1 MRRPSIRAALVA
13 ALTVVISLPVGVTT
27 ASAAVVSAEHGPPGA
42 PPVQKQRSSKVRAM
56 DASGAKEARE
66 LVAASRARNDAAA
79 DRAAKERE
87 AARWPGAGEADVP
100 IGGGQTVSVGGLPV
114 SLDSAPTD
122 SAPTDSAATDSA
134 APGSAAPESATTGSA
149 APAPDAQAAG
159 ARTARVRVLDRA
171 AAEAAGVDGVLL
183 TAEAQAPGTATLRVG
198 YAAFASAYGGGW
210 SGRLRLVRLPAC
222 AATTPEREE
231 CRTRTPLDTGN
242 SATAQTLSAQVAFD
256 AAPAVLAVTAD
267 APGEGGEAADGS
279 GNYAATPLSA
289 SSTWQAG
296 GNSGSF
302 SWSYPIAPVE
312 PAAGPAPALDLS
324 YDSGSVD
331 GRTSTS
337 NNQGTSLG
345 EGFETAA
352 TSYIDRQFGTCDE
365 DGHDKQYDLC
375 WKYDNASLVLNG
387 KSTELVK
394 DDTSGK
400 WRLKNDDASTVIH
413 STGAD
418 NGDDDG
424 EYWTVITGDGTR
436 YVFGLNK
443 LSGAGSQR
451 TNSVF
456 TVPVYGD
463 DSGEPGYSK
472 GGSFADRWVTQAWRW
487 NLDYVED
494 THGNAM
500 TYWYTAETNYYRKN
514 KSNTA
519 TTSYVRGGY
528 LDKILYGQRSDTL
541 FTVDAPYKVAFSY
554 AERCTASD
562 CGSLTKDTAEN
573 WPDVPFDA
581 ICKKDADKDDCHA
594 ESPAFFS
601 RKRLVKIET
610 SVLSGTAYKPVD
622 SWAFTQKYLDGGDI
636 GSSVDQTLSLMSIVR
651 TGSTADTPLTLDP
664 VSFTYTMRP
673 NRVDGGTQPGGGNI
687 LPLTRPRIETITSET
702 GAITTVSYNEPECVR
717 GSKMPKAEDDNSL
730 SCYPQFW
737 HINGATEASID
748 WFNKYRVLAVNIAD
762 PAGHNP
768 LVEYAYEYSTP
779 GWRYNDSP
787 FTPSDERTWSLWRGY
802 QKVTTYVGDADGTRT
817 KTVSVYLQGMNG
829 DRLLKS
835 ASPRTVDPDKRRS
848 ATVPGLD
855 VAGLDVPDITDSEQY
870 AGFTREEI
878 SYDGSTPVDVTVN
891 DPWSAKTATQHKS
904 YADTE
909 AYYVRTGK
917 TSEHTYLTIPKTWRT
932 VTTSTTYD
940 SYGMAVTQDSTGDI
954 AKSGDETCTRTWYAR
969 DDAKGLNSLVS
980 RTRVVGR
987 ACSVKEA
994 DLSLPADSATS
1005 GDVLSDTAT
1014 VYDDTAATGW
1024 SASQKPVKGDATWTG
1039 RATGYP
1045 SAVTGDDRPPTGWQ
1059 RTESTTY
1066 DTLGRPLTVT
1076 DAGGN
1081 ATTTAY
1087 TPAGAGVLTKTVETN
1102 AKQQKVTTFLDGT
1115 RGLPVRT
1122 YDPNNGKTEQTYD
1135 ALGRLTG
1142 VWLPDRSKDGGQTP
1156 TYAFSYVYQR
1166 GKAPAIGTSVVK
1178 SSTTASWSYEI
1189 FDSLLR
1195 PMQTQRPT
1203 PNGGRLLTDTRYD
1216 SRGLAYET
1224 YADIFDS
1231 KQTPNATY
1239 TREEYGEAPK
1249 QTNLVFDGAERQI
1262 RSTFLSYGVEKWTTT
1277 TTYTG
1282 DSTAA
1287 STVTGGSAVRTIADA
1302 LGRTVERREYNSPSP
1317 ADTQFGGMASS
1328 GYTSTS
1334 FTYRPDGKELTV
1346 TAPDGAK
1353 WSYTYDL
1360 FGRQTGIS
1368 DPDKGASTLRYTPL
1382 DQIDTVTGANGTVLL
1397 YGYDELGRK
1406 TGLWSGSRT
1415 DANKLAAWTYD
1426 TVAKGQLA
1434 SSTSYD
1440 GGVSG
1445 KAYTKKILAYDGQY
1459 RATST
1464 EIDIDPNDPMVLSGA
1479 AKTRY
1484 VFGSDYNL
1492 DGTLKSST
1500 EPAAGGLAE
1509 ERISLSYTPTGQ
1521 VNGLTGTTD
1530 YLQKADYNALGQPLQ
1545 FTLGLSGASQA
1556 KKTFLNN
1563 TYEEGTDRLTR
1574 SFVTTQSTPV
1584 KPQDLTYHYDDAG
1597 NVTEIADTPT
1607 QDGAGQSDI
1616 QCFAYD
1622 GQRRLTE
1629 AWTPATDDCTSKTLG
1644 GAAPYRTAYTYNT
1657 SGLRATETRYNG
1669 STATTSA
1676 YCYGDTT
1683 KRHALTA
1690 VVTGSCTG
1698 ATTTYSYDKSG
1709 NTTGRNGQ
1717 VLTWDAQGRIATLTQ
1732 GTQKTAYLYDADGAL
1747 LIRRAVGDGES
1758 VLYLGA
1764 TEIHSKKTGGTV
1776 TTWASRFY
1784 AADTQVIAVRTTEA
1798 GKNAVSFLAGDQ
1810 HGTSSLAVDAAG
1822 QAISKRF
1829 TTPFGAPRGDT
1840 VGGAWPDD
1848 KGFLGKPADAATGLT
1863 YVGARMYDPVV
1874 GRFLSV
1880 DPVLSTDQAQSLN
1893 GYSYG
1898 NNNPATFSD
1907 PTGEEIGSRPNSC
1920 QYDLKYCDKE
1930 TQKSVGY
1937 NPKTGKVDPAKGAAY
1952 RKKKQSGKKSYP
1964 TPSPSPGPS
1973 PKPPAGGCHCK
1984 PVKHDNGV
1992 NLLKALLTHPF
2003 HWNNNFNGANA
2014 LAVTYETFAS
2024 EGCERRARQYVCY
2037 GGSPGGDQPMTVGDV
2052 HFFPYS
2058 KKEFESRLRDE
2069 KQAREDIAKVAGREA
2084 AKKYGPDIERHEAVH
2099 SAQWARY
2106 KNATEFIAA
2115 YGAATL
2121 YSRHTT
2127 GTPYATN
2134 SFEVEANLWWGGY
2147 VRWQPLQWGPVN

>member
-1 MRRPSIRAALVA
+1 M
-13 ALTVVISLPVGVTT
+13 
-27 ASAAVVSAEHGPPGA
+27 
-42 PPVQKQRSSKVRAM
+42 
-56 DASGAKEARE
+56 
-66 LVAASRARNDAAA
+66 
-79 DRAAKERE
+79 
-87 AARWPGAGEADVP
+87 
-100 IGGGQTVSVGGLPV
+100 
-114 SLDSAPTD
+114 
-122 SAPTDSAATDSA
+122 
-134 APGSAAPESATTGSA
+134 
-149 APAPDAQAAG
+149 
-159 ARTARVRVLDRA
+159 LDRA

-183 TAEAQAPGTATLRVG
+183 EVSAQSPGTATLSVG

-231 CRTRTPLDTGN
+231 CRTRTPLDTAN
-242 SATAQTLSAQVAFD
+242 AAAARTLSASVALD
-256 AAPAVLAVTAD
+256 AAPAVLAVTAGT
-267 APGEGGEAADGS
+267 PGEGGEAADGS
-279 GNYAATPLSA
+279 GDYAATPLSA
-289 SSTWQAG
+289 SSTWEAG

-302 SWSYPIAPVE
+302 TWSYPIAPVE

-324 YDSGSVD
+324 YDSGGVD
-331 GRTSTS
+331 GRTSTT
-337 NNQGTSLG
+337 NNQGTSVG

-352 TSYIDRQFGTCDE
+352 TSYIDRQFGTCRE

-387 KSTELVK
+387 KATELVK

-400 WRLKNDDASTVIH
+400 WRLKNDDASTVVH

-424 EYWTVITGDGTR
+424 EYWTVVTGDGTK

-443 LSGAGSQR
+443 PSGAGGQR
-451 TNSVF
+451 TDSVW

-463 DSGEPGYSK
+463 DSGEPGYDK
-472 GGSFADRWVTQAWRW
+472 GGAFADRSVVQAWRW
-487 NLDYVED
+487 NLDYAED

-500 TYWYTAETNYYRKN
+500 TYWYTPETNYYRKN
-514 KSNTA
+514 KSATA
-519 TTSYVRGGY
+519 TTSYVRGGH
-528 LDKILYGQRSDTL
+528 LDRILYGQRSDTL

-562 CGSLTKDTAEN
+562 CGSLTKDTAQN

-581 ICKKDADKDDCHA
+581 ICKKDEDKDDCHA

-636 GSSVDQTLSLMSIVR
+636 GSSADQTLSLMSIVR
-651 TGSTADTPLTLDP
+651 TGSAGDTPITLDP
-664 VSFTYTMRP
+664 VSFTYAMRP
-673 NRVDGGTQPGGGNI
+673 NRVAGGTQPGGGDI

-717 GSKMPKAEDDNSL
+717 GSRMPKAEDDNAL

-737 HINGATEASID
+737 HVNGATDASID
-748 WFNKYRVLAVNIAD
+748 WFNKYRVLAVNTAD

-768 LVEYAYEYSTP
+768 LLEFAYEYEKP

-787 FTPSDERTWSLWRGY
+787 FTPADERTWSLWRGY
-802 QKVTTYVGDADGTRT
+802 QKVTTYTGDADGTRT
-817 KTVSVYLQGMNG
+817 KTVAVYLQGMNG

-835 ASPRTVDPDKRRS
+835 VTPRTVDPDRRRA

-855 VAGLDVPDITDSEQY
+855 VAGLDVPDLADAGQY
-870 AGFTREEI
+870 AGFTREEVT
-878 SYDGSTPVDVTVN
+878 YDGANPVDVTVN

-909 AYYVRTGK
+909 AYYVRMGK
-917 TSEHTYLTIPKTWRT
+917 TSEHTYLTVPKTWRT
-932 VTTSTTYD
+932 VTTSTAYD
-940 SYGMAVTQDSTGDI
+940 SYGMAVKQDSTGDT
-954 AKSGDETCTRTWYAR
+954 AKSGDETCTRVWYAR

-1024 SASQKPVKGDATWTG
+1024 SASRKPVTGDATWTG

-1045 SAVTGDDRPPTGWQ
+1045 PAVTGDDRPPTGWQ
-1059 RTESTTY
+1059 RVESTTY
-1066 DTLGRPLTVT
+1066 DALGRPLTVT

-1081 ATTTAY
+1081 PTTTAY

-1102 AKQQKVTTFLDGT
+1102 AKQQKTTTFLDGT
-1115 RGLPVRT
+1115 RGLPERT
-1122 YDPNNGKTEQTYD
+1122 YDPDNGKTEQTYD

-1156 TYAFSYVYQR
+1156 TYAYSYVYQR
-1166 GKAPAIGTSVVK
+1166 GKAPAIGSSAVK

-1224 YADIFDS
+1224 YADIFDTE
-1231 KQTPNATY
+1231 QTPNATY

-1249 QTNLVFDGAERQI
+1249 QTNLVFDGAGRQV
-1262 RSTFLSYGVEKWTTT
+1262 RATFLSYGVEKWTTT
-1277 TTYTG
+1277 TTHTG
-1282 DSTAA
+1282 DSTAVSA
-1287 STVTGGSAVRTIADA
+1287 VTGGTATRTVTDA

-1317 ADTQFGGMASS
+1317 ADTQWGALASD

-1334 FTYRPDGKELTV
+1334 FTYRPDDKELTV
-1346 TAPDGAK
+1346 TGPDGAK

-1360 FGRQTGIS
+1360 FARQTGIG
-1368 DPDKGASTLRYTPL
+1368 DPDKGASTVRYTAL
-1382 DQIDTVTGANGTVLL
+1382 DQTDTVTGANGTVLL

-1440 GGVSG
+1440 GGLTG

-1464 EIDIDPNDPMVLSGA
+1464 RIDIDPNDPMVVSGA
-1479 AKTRY
+1479 AKSSYT
-1484 VFGSDYNL
+1484 FASDYNL

-1500 EPAAGGLAE
+1500 EPAAAGLAE
-1509 ERISLSYTPTGQ
+1509 ERISLAYTPTGQ

-1530 YLQKADYNALGQPLQ
+1530 YLQKADYNALGRPLQ
-1545 FTLGLSGASQA
+1545 FTLGLSGAAQA

-1607 QDGAGQSDI
+1607 QDGAGRSDI

-1622 GQRRLTE
+1622 GQRRLAE
-1629 AWTPATDDCTSKTLG
+1629 AWTPATDDCTSRTLG
-1644 GAAPYRTAYTYNT
+1644 GAAPYRTSYTYNA
-1657 SGLRATETRYNG
+1657 SGLRATETRYSG

-1676 YCYGDTT
+1676 YCYGDTA

-1698 ATTTYSYDKSG
+1698 ATATYSYDKSG
-1709 NTTGRNGQ
+1709 NTTGRDGQ

-1747 LIRRAVGDGES
+1747 LIRRAMGDGES

-1776 TTWASRFY
+1776 TTWGSRFY
-1784 AADTQVIAVRTTEA
+1784 AAGTQVIAVRTTQA

-1810 HGTSSLAVDAAG
+1810 HGTSSLSVEAAG
-1822 QAISKRF
+1822 QAIGKRF

-1863 YVGARMYDPVV
+1863 YVGARMYDPVT

-1898 NNNPATFSD
+1898 NNNPVTFSD

-1920 QYDLKYCDKE
+1920 RYSLANCSKKVQ
-1930 TQKSVGY
+1930 QSVGY
-1937 NPKTGKVDPAKGAAY
+1937 NPKTHKVTPPKHHKKPGK
-1952 RKKKQSGKKSYP
+1952 RSYP
-1964 TPSPSPGPS
+1964 TPRPSPGPS

-1984 PVKHDNGV
+1984 PLNRDNGV
-1992 NLLKALLTHPF
+1992 NLFKALLTKPF
-2003 HWNNNFNGANA
+2003 HWGNNFNGANA
-2014 LAVTYETFAS
+2014 LAVTYEIFAS
-2024 EGCERRARQYVCY
+2024 EGCERRALQYVCY

-2052 HFFPYS
+2052 HFYPHS
-2058 KKEFESRLRDE
+2058 KKEFEGRLREE
-2069 KQAREDIAKVAGREA
+2069 KQARDDIARVAGRET
-2084 AKKYGPDIERHEAVH
+2084 AKKYGPDLERHEAVH
-2099 SAQWARY
+2099 SEQWARY
-2106 KNATEFIAA
+2106 RDATQFVAA
-2115 YGAATL
+2115 YGGATW
-2121 YSRHTT
+2121 YSQRTT
-2127 GTPYATN
+2127 GSKVAAN
-2134 SFEVEANLWWGGY
+2134 EFEVQANLWWGGY
-2147 VRWQPLQWGPVN
+2147 VEWQPLHWGPVS